1 MTIGYASP
9 PTSVMLVPFCVEIRT
24 INVCG
29 ACHTCV
35 VGYVKT
41 VVCEEE
47 SGSSRRGRL
56 PPDPRKPASGS
67 HLTGCNQLAL
77 VGDLGIR
84 APAVAELGSHLTRG
98 GVGVSQRQYHQFGD
112 PYIDPRPPV
121 LIITEG

>member
-1 MTIGYASP
+1 MSDDRICVATYFGYVGAIH
-9 PTSVMLVPFCVEIRT
+9 VEIRT
-24 INVCG
+24 INVAG

-47 SGSSRRGRL
+47 IVVAVAVDYLRTLGSL
-56 PPDPRKPASGS
+56 PAVP
-67 HLTGCNQLAL
+67 HLTGCNQLAI

-98 GVGVSQRQYHQFGD
+98 GVEFHSGNTTV
-112 PYIDPRPPV
+112 P
-121 LIITEG
+121 